1 MKKHISTIFLVLV
14 FIAGLSVFLYPTV
27 SDFINRHQ
35 QKQVVNEYQKAVEQL
50 DEVDKEAMIEQA
62 VEYNKQ
68 LAGYGQPNFK
78 KPYNHENYD
87 RLLSINGGEVMGVIT
102 IPKIDVE
109 LPIYHGTR
117 ESVLQIAVGHLEGS
131 SLPVGGESTHA
142 ILSGH
147 RGLPSANLFT
157 DLDRMEIHDVFTIT
171 VLGQELIY
179 EVDQI
184 KIVEPGNT
192 DYLQIEEGQ
201 DYVTLLTCTPYGI
214 NTHRLLVRGKRVQKT
229 ETERTVYIYA
239 DAYEMDKK
247 TVAVVMA
254 VPLTIVILIGIFVHT
269 GRKRRRMSDIRQI
282 LTKYDIDIQNEEETN
297 N

>member
-87 RLLSINGGEVMGVIT
+87 RLLSINGSEVMGVIT

-214 NTHRLLVRGKRVQKT
+214 NTHRLLVRGKRDQKT

-269 GRKRRRMSDIRQI
+269 GRKKRKMSDIKQI